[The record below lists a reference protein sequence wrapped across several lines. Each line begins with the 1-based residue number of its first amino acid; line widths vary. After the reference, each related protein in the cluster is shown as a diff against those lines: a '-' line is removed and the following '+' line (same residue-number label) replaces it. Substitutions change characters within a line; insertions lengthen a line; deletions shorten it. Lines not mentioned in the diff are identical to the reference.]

1 MQGTEGE
8 FPFLGVRGPEDPGAT
23 PCVDP
28 VAEAPPG
35 RVCGR
40 VLVLELVQVLEADG
54 VRDEALDLVEVRL
67 RGGLEVDEAL
77 FVVPVP
83 QAVVAELPDPVLP
96 IGRFR
101 ANRPIQWRIGQ
112 FSVRMGQYIGRFAP
126 ELAGSY

>member
-8 FPFLGVRGPEDPGAT
+8 LPFLGVRGPEDPGAT

-40 VLVLELVQVLEADG
+40 VLVLELVQVLEAHG

-83 QAVVAELPDPVLP
+83 RAVVAELQRGRQPSSGIVERSGRERVPEGRGPDL
-96 IGRFR
+96 
-101 ANRPIQWRIGQ
+101 
-112 FSVRMGQYIGRFAP
+112 
-126 ELAGSY
+126 